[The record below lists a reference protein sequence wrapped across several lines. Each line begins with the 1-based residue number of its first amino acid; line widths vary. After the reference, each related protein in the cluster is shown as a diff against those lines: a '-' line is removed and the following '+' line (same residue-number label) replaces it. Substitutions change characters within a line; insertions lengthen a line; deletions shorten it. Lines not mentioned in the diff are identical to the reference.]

1 MEQVLALM
9 IFLGGFTF
17 ITMGLCVANSI
28 EAKENKRVAIVM
40 TGITVAGALSFII
53 GLIGIIIYN
62 I

>member
-28 EAKENKRVAIVM
+28 EAKESKRVAIIM
-40 TGITVAGALSFII
+40 TGITVLGALSLVV

-62 I
+62 L